1 MIFAYRL
8 FLLTYCY
15 VCLSL
20 SPSLCV
26 LGFVVASLV
35 VFGTGLPLAQ
45 WHRLARTDWS
55 LSCGKLVVDMGLKM
69 QCPSNPLVNHHITL

>member
-26 LGFVVASLV
+26 CQKIFKSLCNSDI
-35 VFGTGLPLAQ
+35 GT
-45 WHRLARTDWS
+45 
-55 LSCGKLVVDMGLKM
+55 V
-69 QCPSNPLVNHHITL
+69 